1 MSISRMLRTAWY
13 RKDSTVFKLK
23 KLRFSRFGDALHAI
37 FATRA
42 VLRIR
47 EAASAAESCAAI
59 DLGTGWG
66 GDHPMATLQFRRGST
81 MIIMGAE
88 VRDMDPRADLKSTV
102 V

>member
-23 KLRFSRFGDALHAI
+23 KLRLSRFGDALHAI

-47 EAASAAESCAAI
+47 EAASASESCAAV
-59 DLGTGWG
+59 DLGTGAS
-66 GDHPMATLQFRRGST
+66 DHPTTTLQFRRGST

-88 VRDMDPRADLKSTV
+88 VRDMDPRADLKLTV
-102 V
+102 A